1 MKKIWIVLMLLLLAV
16 AGCRSAREP
25 AEGEGRNYDDLVTLS
40 RHYYTNRQSREYQ
53 RIREQLQAHW
63 EDLSDRQKSRFL
75 SVTLE
80 ERLAAGDTAQL
91 AQQAEEYRSL
101 APAAETDWLLLSRVF
116 EFLGEPARTL
126 EALDRVRR
134 PRLSLEDQR
143 AFLRRLVRTE
153 AALGL
158 TARQQKSYRQYVRT
172 QDRIAAL
179 NRTPGARDAAD
190 EALFR
195 RERLLRGR
203 WRVLWLAVFLT
214 IAAASAAAWRGLRRK
229 SRREQEVLARQVAT
243 KEQEASRAGEEAQ
256 HWKDLLLR
264 EQVPPEVK
272 GLVSGRIEA
281 LNRYA
286 LQKLSRQDAH
296 ATASLEQ
303 SLSHADRDLFV
314 RDLRLQ
320 FRYLHPEMMAFL
332 EAHELNEQEMS
343 CCTLLLLGCQT
354 KEISS
359 QMGLSVQRCYNIF
372 NTVRRKLG
380 LREDR
385 RTLYTILSEK
395 LREEK

>member
-16 AGCRSAREP
+16 AGCRSARGP
-25 AEGEGRNYDDLVTLS
+25 AAGEGRNYDDLVTLS

-286 LQKLSRQDAH
+286 LQKLSRQDTR

>member
-16 AGCRSAREP
+16 AGCRSARGP
-25 AEGEGRNYDDLVTLS
+25 AAGEGRNYDDLVTLS

-158 TARQQKSYRQYVRT
+158 TARQQKSYRLYVRT

-286 LQKLSRQDAH
+286 LQKLSRQDTR